1 MRIAIDAELIGIAI
15 AVGVGLAGLLTAG
28 HALLHKR
35 HSRAAFGW
43 IALCLLFPA
52 IGPVLYYLF
61 GINRVRRLATRLW
74 PDNQIA
80 GLAGQSDGVAPAGME
95 SLARLGAAVTQA
107 PLVGGNAVEVLHSGE
122 ATYPAMLRAI
132 DGAQSRVYLSTYLF
146 DTDETGRAFVA
157 ALGRAVARGLD
168 VRVLLDGGGELYTL
182 PRARWLLRRQGVP
195 VARFLPP
202 RLLPP
207 SFSLNLRNHRK
218 VLLVDDQ
225 IAFTGGINIGDRH
238 LAARTDNANRVVDLH
253 FALRGPIAAKICAV
267 FLHDWTFATRLA
279 SAPESHQEPAPDAPH
294 GAALCRV
301 VADGPDEDL
310 DRLVA
315 LLIGGIGLARHRIA
329 IMTPYFLPPREL
341 LGALQAAALRGVDV
355 AILLPEKNNLPYM
368 HRATRHALWEYLKRG
383 VRVYYQPPPF
393 VHSKLLLIDD
403 DYAQIGSA
411 NLDERSLR
419 LNFELV
425 VEVYDRALV
434 RELGAH
440 FGGARA
446 GSREVTLAD
455 VDGRRLVTR
464 LVDGAA
470 WLFSPYL

>member
-1 MRIAIDAELIGIAI
+1 MSLAADAELIGIVVALL
-15 AVGVGLAGLLTAG
+15 VGLAGVLAAG
-28 HALLHKR
+28 HAVLHKR

-52 IGPVLYYLF
+52 FGPVFYLLF
-61 GINRVRRLATRLW
+61 GINRVRRRASRLW
-74 PDNQIA
+74 PPHLPA
-80 GLAGQSDGVAPAGME
+80 ERATLTPVAPPPGME
-95 SLARLGAAVTQA
+95 ALARLGAAVTDA
-107 PLVGGNAVEVLHSGE
+107 PLLGGNSVQVLHNGE
-122 ATYPAMLRAI
+122 VAYPAMLAAI
-132 DGAQSRVYLSTYLF
+132 DAARERVFLSTYLF
-146 DTDETGRAFVA
+146 DSDATGKAFAA
-157 ALGRAVARGLD
+157 ALGRAVARGVD
-168 VRVLLDGGGELYTL
+168 VRVLLDGAGELYSF

-207 SFSLNLRNHRK
+207 AFIVNLRNHRK
-218 VLLVDDQ
+218 ILLVDDDVV
-225 IAFTGGINIGDRH
+225 FTGGINIGDRY
-238 LAARTDNANRVVDLH
+238 LAARLDNRRRVVDVH
-253 FALRGPIAAKICAV
+253 FRLEGPIAAQVCAV
-267 FLHDWTFATRLA
+267 FRHDWEFATRTAPLA
-279 SAPESHQEPAPDAPH
+279 PVELPVPRP
-294 GAALCRV
+294 GAGNALCRV

-315 LLIGGIGLARHRIA
+315 LLIGGIGLAARRVA

-355 AILLPEKNNLPYM
+355 AVLLPGQNNLPYV
-368 HRATRHALWEYLKRG
+368 HRATRHGLWEYLKRG

-434 RELGAH
+434 SELGAH
-440 FGGARA
+440 IEAVRA
-446 GSREVTLAD
+446 TSREVTLAE
-455 VDGRRLVTR
+455 VDGRPLLRRLA
-464 LVDGAA
+464 DGIA